1 MRTQV
6 GIIGAGPAG
15 LLLSHLL
22 RLEGIDSIV
31 IESRSQEYCETR
43 VRAGLLEQNT
53 VDLLNETGLGE
64 RMNTIAL
71 PHDGVQF
78 TFDGILRRIN
88 MQELTGRRVTI
99 YAQQEIV
106 KDIIAARQRDGGQ
119 IFFEAQA
126 DEISGFE
133 DGKPVIKF
141 THNGEQKVIECDFI
155 AGCDGFHGISRD
167 SMPASIVKGFDRVYP
182 FGWLGMLIA
191 AKPPSEELIYSHH
204 PEGFALFSMRAPEVT
219 RAYLQVRPDDD
230 VKNWSNDRIW
240 SELHKRLGTHEG
252 IDLHEGEI
260 MQAAITPMRSYV
272 SEPMRCGKLF
282 IAGDAAHIVP
292 PTGAKGMNLAIA
304 DICVLAHAMIASF
317 KHNRHDLLDSYS
329 ETCLKRVWRAEH
341 FSWWITTMMHTFYDE
356 NPFDHRRQIAEL
368 HTVLDS
374 RAGQTLIAENY
385 VGLPLG
391 PWRP

>member
-22 RLEGIDSIV
+22 HLEGIDSIL
-31 IESRSQEYCETR
+31 IEARSRDYVETR
-43 VRAGLLEQNT
+43 LRAGVLEQPS
-53 VDLLNETGLGE
+53 VDLLNETGLAE
-64 RMNTIAL
+64 RLNKIAL

-78 TFDGILRRIN
+78 TFDGIMRRID
-88 MQELTGRRVTI
+88 MHELTGRRVTV
-99 YAQQEIV
+99 YAQQELV
-106 KDIIAARQRDGGQ
+106 KDIIAVRLRDGGK
-119 IFFEAQA
+119 IVFEAQA
-126 DEISGFE
+126 TQLLNLE
-133 DGKPVIKF
+133 DGMPRIAYTHEGEEKF
-141 THNGEQKVIECDFI
+141 IDCDYI
-155 AGCDGFHGISRD
+155 AGCDGFHGIARD
-167 SMPASIVKGFDRVYP
+167 AMPAGVVKGFDRVYP

-204 PEGFALFSMRAPEVT
+204 PEGFALFSMRAPTVT

-230 VKNWSNDRIW
+230 VKNWSVDRIW
-240 SELHKRLGTHEG
+240 SELRKRLGEHEG
-252 IDLHEGEI
+252 VHLNEGEI
-260 MQAAITPMRSYV
+260 TQIAITPMRSYV
-272 SEPMRCGKLF
+272 SEPMRHGNLF

-304 DICVLAHAMIASF
+304 DINVLAHALIARI
-317 KHNRHDLLDSYS
+317 KHNRTDLIDTYS

-341 FSWWITTMMHTFYDE
+341 FSWWMTTMLHTFHDE

-368 HTVLDS
+368 HTVLGS
-374 RAGQTLIAENY
+374 RAGQTLVAENY
-385 VGLPLG
+385 AGLPLG